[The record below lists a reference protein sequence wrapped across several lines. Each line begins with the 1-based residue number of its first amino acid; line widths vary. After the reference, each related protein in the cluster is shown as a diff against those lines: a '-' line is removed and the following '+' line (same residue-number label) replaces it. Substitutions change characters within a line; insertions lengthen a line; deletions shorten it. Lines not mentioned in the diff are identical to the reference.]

1 MKDMVTKRKVA
12 ACLQKKHLLPR
23 KQLKEE
29 DKQEHSLTENFTS
42 KYLNF
47 ILYFKKSNEY
57 FCGSYSD
64 CIVLEKFY
72 SKTEILIRE
81 ISKTDAHADKEY

>member
-1 MKDMVTKRKVA
+1 MQKEINTSPFKWLSMKDMVTKRKVA

-29 DKQEHSLTENFTS
+29 DKQEHSLTENFT
-42 KYLNF
+42 
-47 ILYFKKSNEY
+47 I
-57 FCGSYSD
+57 
-64 CIVLEKFY
+64 LEKFY